1 MPAQARLIPPPG
13 PAEEAQGME
22 GLKFRHAPEDMHVDL
37 AMREKGL
44 HQFVELLAEQI
55 PLRTLGKGTDG
66 DVVVVN
72 TKSSQ
77 TPPSK
82 SSVTGFTTRMRK
94 RRRRDEDDH
103 PRKRKPPDDYDRI
116 FSFRRRA
123 MLAYAIDVTT
133 WQVYVGYSGGGSAVY
148 SGQLPLG
155 SRQHRINRV
164 AQYLGNVTPQTNYP
178 PLNCAEVAALNVAL
192 SHGAQIGNLFFIS
205 MDSDGNLRNPCGN
218 CIQWI
223 NAYAF
228 GYLHV

>member
-1 MPAQARLIPPPG
+1 MERLT
-13 PAEEAQGME
+13 
-22 GLKFRHAPEDMHVDL
+22 FRHAPEDMHVDL

-44 HQFVELLAEQI
+44 HQFVELLAELI
-55 PLRTLGKGTDG
+55 PLRTLGKGEDG

-72 TKSSQ
+72 TKSTQ
-77 TPPSK
+77 APPNK
-82 SSVTGFTTRMRK
+82 SNITGFTTRMRK
-94 RRRRDEDDH
+94 RRRRDEDDDDDR
-103 PRKRKPPDDYDRI
+103 PRKRKPPNDYDRI
-116 FSFRRRA
+116 FSFRHRS

-133 WQVYVGYSGGGSAVY
+133 WQVYVGYSGGASAVY

-155 SRQHRINRV
+155 SRQHRIDRV
-164 AQYLGNVTPQTNYP
+164 APYLGNVTQRTRYH

-192 SHGAQIGNLFFIS
+192 SFGAQIGNLFFIS
-205 MDSDGNLRNPCGN
+205 MDSRGNLRNPCPN